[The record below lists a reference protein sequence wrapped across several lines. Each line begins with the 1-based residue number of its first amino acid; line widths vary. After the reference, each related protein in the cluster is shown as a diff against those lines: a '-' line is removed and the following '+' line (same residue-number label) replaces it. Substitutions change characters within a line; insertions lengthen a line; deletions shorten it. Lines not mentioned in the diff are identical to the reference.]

1 MTEAKDNKKA
11 EIRALLIRTGR
22 ELVVQ
27 KGAEFLTARK
37 LSEASGCSVGTI
49 YNQCGNMDRFVI
61 EQNILTLDELFAVLQ
76 KIVPSYDSYKNLN
89 MYTDVYA
96 GWVLGNENLWF
107 LLFNFH
113 LHHSGKHLPTAYLR
127 RFVKLEEIWRKDFE
141 HEVDNFG
148 AKERKLFRQVLML
161 ALFSLSSFLATQQR
175 GRLSRKNIC
184 RLLLNSYLAGLKVLK
199 RDR

>member
-22 ELVVQ
+22 ELAEQ

-49 YNQCGNMDRFVI
+49 YNQFANMDNFII
-61 EQNILTLDELFAVLQ
+61 EQNILTLDELFEALR
-76 KIVPSYDSYKNLN
+76 KIVPSQDSYKNLN

-113 LHHSGKHLPTAYLR
+113 LHHKGKRLPTAYLR
-127 RFVKLEEIWRKDFE
+127 RFVRLEEIWRKDFE
-141 HEVDNFG
+141 WEVNNFG
-148 AKERKLFRQVLML
+148 IKERKLFRRVLML
-161 ALFSLSSFLATQQR
+161 ALFSLSSFLATQQ
-175 GRLSRKNIC
+175 GGKLSRKNIC

-199 RDR
+199 RQG

>member
-49 YNQCGNMDRFVI
+49 YNQFGNMDRFVI

-107 LLFNFH
+107 LLFNF
-113 LHHSGKHLPTAYLR
+113 LR

>member
-22 ELVVQ
+22 GLAEQ

-49 YNQCGNMDRFVI
+49 YNQFANMDNFII
-61 EQNILTLDELFAVLQ
+61 EQNILTLDELFEALR
-76 KIVPSYDSYKNLN
+76 KIVPSQDSYKNLN
-89 MYTDVYA
+89 MYIDVYA
-96 GWVLGNENLWF
+96 GWVLRNENLWF

-113 LHHSGKHLPTAYLR
+113 LHHKGKCLPTAYLR
-127 RFVKLEEIWRKDFE
+127 RFVRLEEIWRKDFE
-141 HEVDNFG
+141 REVNDFG
-148 AKERKLFRQVLML
+148 VKERKLFRRVLML
-161 ALFSLSSFLATQQR
+161 ALFSLSSFLATQQ
-175 GRLSRKNIC
+175 GGKISRKNIC

-199 RDR
+199 RQG